1 MSSRLISHSP
11 PLSLATKID
20 SAELPT
26 ISPSIRPSWMREIVD
41 VVEQPRH
48 KSIPNPNPANR
59 LESRVQLKQSIA
71 RTIICNPVTA
81 ANALVSI
88 RVRWFARRAAAQICA
103 SSARYLCRR
112 SSSPLHPGEI
122 VSGSRRPT
130 GRPAWTRTTPP
141 RAKGIGAIAGS
152 TAHLQLRPRPSL
164 VCQAAGLD
172 SGGGATRSP
181 KPSGNRTSL
190 ADK

>member
-59 LESRVQLKQSIA
+59 LESPVQLEKTIA
-71 RTIICNPVTA
+71 RSIIWEPGHRRQRLGKDTGAVVRTTRSGPSLMHP
-81 ANALVSI
+81 LVLFVDDHRHRVH
-88 RVRWFARRAAAQICA
+88 RVRLFPDAVDQQAAA
-103 SSARYLCRR
+103 RGRERR
-112 SSSPLHPGEI
+112 LA
-122 VSGSRRPT
+122 VSME
-130 GRPAWTRTTPP
+130 
-141 RAKGIGAIAGS
+141 IGAIVGS
-152 TAHLQLRPRPSL
+152 TAHLQLRRRSFERL
-164 VCQAAGLD
+164 VWSKVASAGD
-172 SGGGATRSP
+172 AEVNPVAVR
-181 KPSGNRTSL
+181 
-190 ADK
+190 